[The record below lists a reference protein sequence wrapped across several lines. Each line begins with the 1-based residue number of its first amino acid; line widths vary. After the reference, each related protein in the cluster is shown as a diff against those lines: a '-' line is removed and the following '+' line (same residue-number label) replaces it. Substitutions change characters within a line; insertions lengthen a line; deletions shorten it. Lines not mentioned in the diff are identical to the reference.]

1 MTAPSAARVAPCL
14 AAWLLGALCT
24 LAPRPA
30 HAGPEDVVLLP
41 TVVPAR
47 NSPEGPVVLRRPD
60 ERDSR
65 RVVQFAR
72 QLDVIMG
79 QAVQDLG
86 LTLDVSERP
95 GTTPHDLSEPGL
107 VEHAKSSWVV
117 SPRLVMEGNEIRVRI
132 VAVPPGSKLIL
143 VENQVVAPK
152 EFEVRPMV
160 MLRDLVREGQHT
172 PEKTPPESPPPEREE
187 VATHARSQ
195 GRAVLALNAA
205 ALGGYVG
212 FSLQRASGS
221 ADARL
226 TYPLIALGTGLGLG
240 GSMIVADEWDVG
252 LGDAWYLSA
261 GAWWPGAAGFLLAD
275 SYGAKDKD
283 RYAYGLLG
291 ATTGV
296 TLGTVVLTFGGMGE
310 GGATIAHSGGAF
322 GMLLGAMTQLAYDGR
337 TDETPTR
344 GMGYGA
350 AFGVLAGGVAA
361 KEVQVS
367 PSRVL
372 FVDLSA
378 SLGGLTG
385 AAAASPLVFG
395 ENKTA
400 GKDRAWLGSV
410 AAGMVVGAGVGVWL
424 TRPVPRKHA
433 DNSLPWH
440 ALPYA
445 GVIAQSVGPGGKQTP
460 VLGGG
465 VQGTW

>member
-1 MTAPSAARVAPCL
+1 V
-14 AAWLLGALCT
+14 AWLLGALCT
-24 LAPRPA
+24 LAPTLA

-47 NSPEGPVVLRRPD
+47 DTPEGPVRLRPPD

-65 RVVQFAR
+65 RTLQFAHE
-72 QLDVIMG
+72 LDQILG
-79 QAVQDLG
+79 EAVQDLG

-95 GTTPHDLSEPGL
+95 GTSTRDLSEPGL
-107 VEHAKSSWVV
+107 IEHAKTAWVV
-117 SPRLVMEGNEIRVRI
+117 SPRIVLEDSDVRVRI
-132 VAVPPGSKLIL
+132 VAVPPGSKVVLI
-143 VENQVVAPK
+143 ENQLVDPK
-152 EFEVRPMV
+152 DFEVRPMV
-160 MLRDLVREGQHT
+160 MLRELVREGQHAPPQT
-172 PEKTPPESPPPEREE
+172 LRGAPLPPEHAE
-187 VATHARSQ
+187 VTYHARSQ

-212 FSLQRASGS
+212 YSLQRASGS
-221 ADARL
+221 SDPRL

-261 GAWWPGAAGFLLAD
+261 GAWWPGAAGFLLAT
-275 SYGAKDKD
+275 SYGAPEDN
-283 RYAYGLLG
+283 RFAYGLLG
-291 ATTGV
+291 ATAGI
-296 TLGTVVLTFGGMGE
+296 TLGTVALTFGGMGE
-310 GGATIAHSGGAF
+310 GGAALTHSGGAF
-322 GMLLGAMTQLAYDGR
+322 GLALGALVQLTYEGR
-337 TDETPTR
+337 TDVTPTR

-350 AFGVLAGGVAA
+350 AIGVLGAGLVAR
-361 KEVQVS
+361 EIQTS

-395 ENKTA
+395 KNKTP
-400 GKDRAWLGSV
+400 GKDRVWLGSV
-410 AAGMVVGAGVGVWL
+410 AGGTLIGAGVGVWI
-424 TRPVPRKHA
+424 TNSEGRHRTPRSAHV
-433 DNSLPWH
+433 L

-445 GVIAQSVGPGGKQTP
+445 GVIAESVGPDGKRAP

-465 VQGTW
+465 LQGTW